1 MTNLGRGIFFLY
13 HHACW
18 RYHSQPCCFER
29 RGVCSMYSSK
39 FWNTRSKSS
48 VRGFTLVRSSLPGRC
63 WEARGRRMA
72 LSLSLVTCGK
82 LQNQDL
88 QCPRLVGR
96 ALGREGIP
104 HLLKVKYT
112 SADPVLKR
120 RVLLRSQLAASSW
133 RKQPLEMKCLDF
145 FGCFNDQLP
154 LTIFAYNERERKLL
168 AEVHS
173 WEGGNE
179 SNYSFLRLAGHLL
192 SGRLLV
198 SACPCGG
205 SVGQSV
211 PSSTV
216 KWLLSASPQK
226 SLTRPSGAQEQ
237 VPISFARILLWNLP
251 TPPFTLILVTG
262 LKLDLIAKR

>member
-1 MTNLGRGIFFLY
+1 
-13 HHACW
+13 
-18 RYHSQPCCFER
+18 
-29 RGVCSMYSSK
+29 MYSSK

-72 LSLSLVTCGK
+72 LSLSSVTCGK

-154 LTIFAYNERERKLL
+154 LTIFAYNERERDSSWQKST
-168 AEVHS
+168 AEREEMKATTVSSGWLGTCCQADCWSQRAHVVVLWANRS
-173 WEGGNE
+173 PP
-179 SNYSFLRLAGHLL
+179 LL
-192 SGRLLV
+192 SSGCFQLL
-198 SACPCGG
+198 PR
-205 SVGQSV
+205 
-211 PSSTV
+211 
-216 KWLLSASPQK
+216 SP
-226 SLTRPSGAQEQ
+226 
-237 VPISFARILLWNLP
+237 
-251 TPPFTLILVTG
+251 
-262 LKLDLIAKR
+262 